1 MKWLAWWTPRRLAV
15 AMIGAP
21 LLLTAAYLLFIAADR
36 YVSESVVTVR
46 QATGNGGSAQGLA
59 LLLPGINT
67 ASREDALYLR
77 QFIHSLAL
85 LKRLDERL
93 QLRRH
98 YEAERW
104 DPVFRLYRGTS
115 QEGFLDYYRNRVEL
129 QFDDV
134 SSLLTVRAQGFTPAF
149 AQALNAAILEE
160 CETFVNAFSQRVA
173 REQMRFAEGE
183 LTRAGDRMRGVQ
195 SELLSFQSRN
205 AQLDPM
211 AQAEA
216 ATRIEGELQAQVTR
230 LETEL
235 RTLRAYLNDD
245 AYPVRAAAQQLE
257 ALKHQL
263 DSEQRRVTAAGG
275 AGSERRVNRQV
286 LQFQDLKLQNVLAQ
300 DAYKIAL
307 VSVESARLDA
317 SRKLKSLAV
326 VEPPSH
332 PETALYPRR
341 LYDLATLLVVCVL
354 LYGIARLGLAVVRE
368 HQD

>member
-1 MKWLAWWTPRRLAV
+1 
-15 AMIGAP
+15 MIAAP
-21 LLLTAAYLLFIAADR
+21 VLLSAAYLLFVAADR

-46 QATGNGGSAQGLA
+46 QASGSAGGAQGLA
-59 LLLPGINT
+59 LLLPGVNT

-77 QFIHSLAL
+77 QFVHSLAL

-93 QLRRH
+93 KLREH
-98 YEAERW
+98 YQAERS
-104 DPVFRLYRGTS
+104 DPVFRLYRGAS

-129 QFDDV
+129 LFDDV
-134 SSLLTVRAQGFTPAF
+134 SSLLTVRVQGFTPEF

-173 REQMRFAEGE
+173 REQMHFAEGE
-183 LTRAGDRMRGVQ
+183 LERAGQRVRGAQ

-205 AQLDPM
+205 AQLDPI

-216 ATRIEGELQAQVTR
+216 ANRIEGELQAQVTR

-235 RTLRAYLNDD
+235 RTLRSYLNED
-245 AYPVRAAAQQLE
+245 AYPVRTAAQQLE
-257 ALKHQL
+257 ALKRQL
-263 DSEQRRVTAAGG
+263 DSEQRRVTATGG
-275 AGSERRVNRQV
+275 AGSERRVNRLA
-286 LQFQDLKLQNVLAQ
+286 LQFHDLKLQNVLAQ
-300 DAYKIAL
+300 DTYKIAL
-307 VSVESARLDA
+307 TAVESARLDA
-317 SRKLKSLAV
+317 GRKLKSLAV
-326 VEPPSH
+326 VEPPSR

-354 LYGIARLGLAVVRE
+354 LYGIASLGLAMVRE